1 MALQIQLRRGTAAE
15 HNTFTGANGEVTVDT
30 TNKTLRV
37 HDGVTVGGTMLA
49 TITGGLVPAA
59 QLPSAT
65 TTAKGA
71 VILNDTLY
79 STSTTQALTAAQGK
93 VLGDRDFGIWQ
104 NWQDVLGSRV
114 KDVAYVNSTGKAI
127 SVIVHGQPSNL
138 AERLILV
145 VNNLIICDQS
155 IDGEGNETNVI
166 VSGIIPA
173 GAAYYVTTTALLTT
187 ITRWVELR

>member
-1 MALQIQLRRGTAAE
+1 MALQIQLRRGTQAE
-15 HNTFTGANGEVTVDT
+15 HSTFTGANGEVTVDT

-37 HDGVTVGGTMLA
+37 HDGVTVGGH
-49 TITGGLVPAA
+49 VV
-59 QLPSAT
+59 
-65 TTAKGA
+65 GA
-71 VILNDTLY
+71 VEDTL
-79 STSTTQALTAAQGK
+79 TSDSASKGLSARQGK

-114 KDVAYVNSTGKAI
+114 KDVVYVNSTGKAI

-166 VSGIIPA
+166 VSGIIPV
-173 GAAYYVTTTALLTT
+173 GAAYYVTTTAPQTT